1 MSKIPPRKKK
11 KEELVE
17 QVMDA
22 HQSLVE
28 DNMEKD
34 EELREQFP
42 SNVEGS
48 KEFNEANEDV
58 GLGVNQIHCGDTWEM
73 MNKLEDG
80 CIDMILTSPPYLAS
94 IRKDNHKYPGAK
106 DKIKDNQTVEEYLD
120 WMSDIFMQYERVLK
134 DDGVI
139 AFNFSYTTFNP
150 SLPYDL
156 INRVFKD
163 TDLRIYDTL
172 AWKKKSA
179 VPLSGH
185 PNRMTRIVEM
195 VYIFAKTP
203 NFKANKIVK
212 SISKTGQKYFT
223 AYYNFLE
230 AKNNDG
236 KVEGHEATFSSEF
249 AQYFIDLYTKE
260 GEIVLDNFVGTGT
273 TPYTA
278 AKMDRKYIGIDL
290 VEVVED
296 YCEYSRN
303 RVAKLY
309 KTEDPDQ

>member
-1 MSKIPPRKKK
+1 MGRPPRKKR
-11 KEELVE
+11 KEENTDIIV
-17 QVMDA
+17 
-22 HQSLVE
+22 S
-28 DNMEKD
+28 EKD
-34 EELREQFP
+34 AEVLMNTLENPPEPNDNLKSAAERY
-42 SNVEGS
+42 SSRTNTDMGI
-48 KEFNEANEDV
+48 
-58 GLGVNQIHCGDTWEM
+58 GLNVNQIHCGDTWELM
-73 MNKLEDG
+73 DQLDNG
-80 CIDMILTSPPYLAS
+80 CIDLILTSPPYLAS

-106 DKIKDNQTVEEYLD
+106 DQIKDNQSVEDYLD
-120 WMSDIFMQYERVLK
+120 WISDIFQQYERILK

-156 INRVFKD
+156 INRVFQD
-163 TDLRIYDTL
+163 TGLRIYDTL

-203 NFKANKIVK
+203 DFKANKLVK
-212 SISKTGQKYFT
+212 SVSRTGQKYYT

-249 AQYFIDLYTKE
+249 AKYFIDLYTKE

-278 AKMDRKYIGIDL
+278 AKMNRRYIGIDL
-290 VEVVED
+290 VED
-296 YCEYSRN
+296 FCEYSRE
-303 RVAKLY
+303 RIAKLY

>member
-1 MSKIPPRKKK
+1 MKRPPRKKK
-11 KEELVE
+11 EEIQMTLSFADVE
-17 QVMDA
+17 VLA
-22 HQSLVE
+22 E
-28 DNMEKD
+28 AIDNPPEPNEK
-34 EELREQFP
+34 LREAAERFKFRINDNQGIGL
-42 SNVEGS
+42 NV
-48 KEFNEANEDV
+48 NE
-58 GLGVNQIHCGDTWEM
+58 IHCGDTVEL
-73 MNKLEDG
+73 MNQIKDKS
-80 CIDMILTSPPYLAS
+80 IDLILTSPPYLAS
-94 IRKDNHKYPGAK
+94 IRQDNHKYPGAK
-106 DKIKDNQTVEEYLD
+106 DQIKDNQSVGDYLS
-120 WMSDIFMQYERVLK
+120 WIVDIFLQYERILK

-156 INRVFKD
+156 INEVFKN

-195 VYIFAKTP
+195 VYIFAKNP
-203 NFKANKIVK
+203 DFKANKTVK
-212 SISKTGQKYFT
+212 SISKTGQKYFKV
-223 AYYNFLE
+223 YYNYLE

-249 AQYFIDLYTKE
+249 AEYFIDLYSKE

-278 AKMDRKYIGIDL
+278 AKMNRQYIGIDL
-290 VEVVED
+290 VED
-296 YCEYSRN
+296 FCDYSRK
-303 RVAKLY
+303 RIARLY
-309 KTEDPDQ
+309 KEDNPDQ

>member
-1 MSKIPPRKKK
+1 MKRPPRKKK
-11 KEELVE
+11 EEQKEAIIE
-17 QVMDA
+17 M
-22 HQSLVE
+22 
-28 DNMEKD
+28 MKFD
-34 EELREQFP
+34 EELGLYDDESLRDQFP
-42 SNVEGS
+42 ANVEGS
-48 KEFNEANEDV
+48 KEFYEANEDI
-58 GLGVNQIHCGDTWEM
+58 GLGVNQIHCGDTWET

-120 WMSDIFMQYERVLK
+120 WMSDIFMQYERILK

-163 TDLRIYDTL
+163 TGLRIYDTL

-203 NFKANKIVK
+203 KFKANKIVK
-212 SISKTGQKYFT
+212 SVSKTGQKYFT

-260 GEIVLDNFVGTGT
+260 GEIVLDNFVLHNT
-273 TPYTA
+273 
-278 AKMDRKYIGIDL
+278 
-290 VEVVED
+290 
-296 YCEYSRN
+296 S
-303 RVAKLY
+303 
-309 KTEDPDQ
+309 